1 MLYCYMSVVKLGEMF
16 SPVWKAKWATG
27 SFFLLL
33 LKPLISALGTL
44 NKYIKKDT
52 KSFGC

>member
-1 MLYCYMSVVKLGEMF
+1 MSVVKLGKMF

-27 SFFLLL
+27 SFYYIFLLL
-33 LKPLISALGTL
+33 LKPLISAL
-44 NKYIKKDT
+44 NKYRKKDT